1 MSPSGGGM
9 VCTMLFLLIL
19 KKLPGRCGM
28 HYSIEDLFDGM
39 VLMDI

>member
-9 VCTMLFLLIL
+9 VCSYGVSFNI
-19 KKLPGRCGM
+19 KKLSGRCGM
-28 HYSIEDLFDGM
+28 HYSIEDLFHGM